1 MVIVGKKLQK
11 RYLLKLGVYIGCCL
25 LGFSLT
31 ILSNPLFFPDGFA
44 QALIPKQ
51 SNNNQLLIAQSQLP
65 SPAKISNSTP
75 LECNKTIQG
84 RLSTNDFR
92 FQGRRFQKYLLNG
105 QKDQLIRVSLVG
117 GSATQRRAD
126 TLQVNQLLINP
137 VVVLYAPNG
146 QMVEQQP
153 KQANSINAVIRT
165 KLPTTGTYNLLVTSA
180 TPGAIGRFNLTYQQ
194 LKPDGTN
201 ASVCPA

>member
-1 MVIVGKKLQK
+1 MTKNFQKSYLAKLCL
-11 RYLLKLGVYIGCCL
+11 YLASCL
-25 LGFSLT
+25 LGFCLT
-31 ILSNPLFFPDGFA
+31 IASNSLWFPDGLV
-44 QALIPKQ
+44 QALMPKQ
-51 SNNNQLLIAQSQLP
+51 TNNNQVLIAQSQLP
-65 SPAKISNSTP
+65 SPAKISNSTR

-84 RLSTNDFR
+84 RLSTSDFR

-117 GSATQRRAD
+117 GSATQRSGD
-126 TLQVNQLLINP
+126 TLQVNPLLINP
-137 VVVLYAPNG
+137 VAVLYAPNG

-153 KQANSINAVIRT
+153 KQENSIDAVIRT
-165 KLPTTGTYNLLVTSA
+165 KIPTTGTYNLLVTSA
-180 TPGAIGRFNLTYQQ
+180 TPGAVGRFSITYQQ

>member
-11 RYLLKLGVYIGCCL
+11 RYLAKLGVYLGCCL
-25 LGFSLT
+25 LGFGLT

-51 SNNNQLLIAQSQLP
+51 TNNQLLIAQSQLP
-65 SPAKISNSTP
+65 SPAKISRSTR
-75 LECNKTIQG
+75 LQCDKTIQG
-84 RLSTNDFR
+84 RLSTSDFR
-92 FQGRRFQKYLLNG
+92 FQGRRFQKYLFNG

-117 GSATQRRAD
+117 GSPTQTRAD

-180 TPGAIGRFNLTYQQ
+180 TPGAVGRFNLTYQQ

>member
-1 MVIVGKKLQK
+1 VGIVSKNLQK
-11 RYLLKLGVYIGCCL
+11 TYLAKLGLYVACCIW
-25 LGFSLT
+25 GFGVS
-31 ILSNPLFFPDGFA
+31 ILANPLFFPDGFA

-51 SNNNQLLIAQSQLP
+51 TNNNQVLIAQSQLP
-65 SPAKISNSTP
+65 SPAKITNSTR

-117 GSATQRRAD
+117 GNATQRRAD

-137 VVVLYAPNG
+137 VAILYDPKG
-146 QMVEQQP
+146 QIVEQQP
-153 KQANSINAVIRT
+153 KQANSIDAVIRT

-180 TPGAIGRFNLTYQQ
+180 TPGNVGRFSLTYQQ
-194 LKPDGTN
+194 LNLDGTN
-201 ASVCPA
+201 SSVCPA